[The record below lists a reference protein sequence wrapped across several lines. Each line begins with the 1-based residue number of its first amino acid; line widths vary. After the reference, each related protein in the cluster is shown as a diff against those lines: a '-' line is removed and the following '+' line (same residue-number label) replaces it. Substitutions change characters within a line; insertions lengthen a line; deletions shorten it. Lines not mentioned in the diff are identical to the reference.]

1 MGIGRGVP
9 YKKGCISTET
19 ITSKENQLIKEV
31 KKLKEKRFRDEKGQ
45 FIVEGFRF
53 CSEALMSHF
62 EIPLLFISEGSL
74 DRWKSFDLENKL
86 QSITKVYQVK
96 DNVFKSICST
106 DTPQGVVAVASKIKK
121 DIEYNGGF
129 YILADRIQDPG
140 NMGTIIRTAHAA
152 GVSGVITTEGTVDIY
167 NEKTM
172 RSTMG
177 SIFHVPVIEDSDL
190 KAIQELRN
198 RGYKLVVSTLDTEKN
213 FFDVDLR
220 SNVIIAVGNEGNG
233 ISDRVQSIAD
243 IKVKIP
249 MPGGAESLNVGV
261 AASIMVFERV
271 RQNFRI

>member
-1 MGIGRGVP
+1 MM
-9 YKKGCISTET
+9 ET
-19 ITSKENQLIKEV
+19 ITSKDNQLIKEI
-31 KKLKEKRFRDEKGQ
+31 KKLKEKRYRDEKGQ

-62 EIPLLFISEGSL
+62 EIPFLFISEGSL
-74 DRWKSFDLENKL
+74 DRWKSFNLENKL
-86 QSITKVYQVK
+86 QNSTKVYQVK
-96 DNVFKSICST
+96 DSVLKSICST
-106 DTPQGVVAVASKIKK
+106 DTPQGVAAVASKANT
-121 DIEYNGGF
+121 DLQYDDGF

-152 GVSGVITTEGTVDIY
+152 GASGVITTEGTVDIY

-177 SIFHVPVIEDSDL
+177 SIFHIKVIEDSDL
-190 KAIQELRN
+190 KIIKELKN
-198 RGYKLVVSTLDTEKN
+198 RGFKLVVSTLDTDKN
-213 FFDVDLR
+213 FFDVSLKD
-220 SNVIIAVGNEGNG
+220 NVIIAVGNEGNG

-261 AASIMVFERV
+261 AASIMIFEKV
-271 RQNFRI
+271 RQDMM